1 MTRDLPVLS
10 PQTRRAYLER
20 LGVTAV
26 EVDLAGLTSLQVAHL
41 RALPFHNLFLLAGEG
56 ADPGLPSIEAAVE
69 GALRGEGGTCHLLSP
84 PFVAL
89 LRALGFDAWLA
100 AGSVGAPG
108 DHIVGVVRLREGLFV
123 SDVGNGHPYLQPFP
137 LAAGEHG
144 QTAYGW
150 QFAFDPCPKGQVG
163 ATHRLRRRLADGSWK
178 TVYTLDPRPVD
189 YASFAAIIREH
200 HMRVGFGPFMTGL
213 RAVRMTADVLVTL
226 RDRQL
231 ERFHRSGRLTSRR
244 VVADEPAIGRVLARC
259 FGLGGAP
266 WQAALAALRRRH
278 PSSWALPVEVTAE
291 PLRVVATVGVT
302 DRAGALSRLGS
313 GLLRARSR
321 AGLGTDAVGLLALDN
336 GVQAGALAAEAAA
349 LQAEGLPTIVVPA
362 DMAAEWHARLV
373 ARGLAADSPESRPRC
388 IATCRALQA
397 AALWQHYTVEPGL
410 GALPRGGSPAV
421 WMIDDD
427 LEFSRLE
434 VEGDGLALRPADD
447 VLVTAA
453 SLRRAHP
460 EVSVLIGG
468 TTGCPPVPGFTML
481 AAQVVD
487 LAAHVEQ
494 AAASSPGS
502 RYMPTRRDRARADYH
517 YDLSDHG
524 PAYLKAFSWESIDD
538 APLDTRAALLAH
550 LRAVP
555 GLAWGMPCTRLLV
568 HDPAAPLVPTTARG
582 GNAMFFD
589 LDALFAAPPLALRC
603 RDGIVTRRGD
613 TVWGEL
619 MAEQPAT
626 VVVRGPL
633 SLHHV
638 RRAGDHSAP
647 LAGADGPPG
656 AMRRFAEAQLRGTTL
671 ARLVATG
678 RGGERVEALAVLAE
692 RTRRQRDAMACF
704 GQLLSRLSDWTVD
717 RTVWWRDDGEVLAAF
732 KQALAALTDVAAT
745 TAELGGA
752 TAEPAVAAELE
763 AFAASIP
770 GVVARWKELWR

>member
-1 MTRDLPVLS
+1 MTDDLPVLS
-10 PQTRRAYLER
+10 PRTRRAYLER
-20 LGVTAV
+20 LGVAAV
-26 EVDLAGLTSLQVAHL
+26 KVDLAGLATLQVAHL

-56 ADPGLPSIEAAVE
+56 TDPGLPPVEAAVE

-123 SDVGNGHPYLQPFP
+123 CDVGNGHPYLQPFP
-137 LAAGEHG
+137 LAADEHS

-150 QFAFDPCPKGQVG
+150 HFAFGPCPEGQAGV
-163 ATHRLRRRLADGSWK
+163 THRLRRRLADGSWK

-200 HMRVGFGPFMTGL
+200 HTRVGFGPFMTGL

-226 RDRQL
+226 RDRQI
-231 ERFHRSGRLTSRR
+231 ERFHRSGRLAGRR
-244 VVADEPAIGRVLARC
+244 LMADDPAIGRVLASC
-259 FGLGGAP
+259 FGLDGAP
-266 WQAALAALRRRH
+266 WGAALGALRRRDPAIWA
-278 PSSWALPVEVTAE
+278 PSVQVTVEPV
-291 PLRVVATVGVT
+291 RVLATVGVT

-321 AGLGTDAVGLLALDN
+321 AGLGADAVGLLALDN
-336 GVQAGALAAEAAA
+336 GVQAGGLAAEAAA
-349 LQAEGLPTIVVPA
+349 LQAEGLPTFVVPSDVA
-362 DMAAEWHARLV
+362 EEWHARLV
-373 ARGLAADSPESRPRC
+373 ARGLAADATGSQPRC
-388 IATCRALQA
+388 IATCRALQV
-397 AALWQHYTVEPGL
+397 AALWRHFTGEQGL
-410 GALPRGGSPAV
+410 GALPRGGSSVA
-421 WMIDDD
+421 WMLDDD

-453 SLRRAHP
+453 ALRRAHP

-487 LAAHVEQ
+487 LAAHLQQ
-494 AAASSPGS
+494 AAGSSPGA
-502 RYMPTRRDRARADYH
+502 RYVPTRRDRARADYH
-517 YDLSDHG
+517 YDHSDHG
-524 PAYLKAFSWESIDD
+524 PAYLEAFSWEPIDS
-538 APLDTRAALLAH
+538 AQLDTRAALLAH

-555 GLAWGMPCTRLLV
+555 GLVWGMPCTRLLV
-568 HDPAAPLVPTTARG
+568 HDSGGTLVPTTARG

-589 LDALFAAPPLALRC
+589 LDALFAAPPLALSC

-619 MAEQPAT
+619 MAGQPAT
-626 VVVRGPL
+626 LVARGPL

-638 RRAGDHSAP
+638 RRACDHSAP
-647 LAGADGPPG
+647 LASADSTPG
-656 AMRRFAEAQLRGTTL
+656 AMRRFAEAQVRGTTL
-671 ARLVATG
+671 ARLVAAG
-678 RGGERVEALAVLAE
+678 RRGERVDALPVLAD
-692 RTRRQRDAMACF
+692 RIRRQREALTCV
-704 GQLLSRLSDWTVD
+704 GQLLPRLSEWAAD
-717 RTVWWRDDGEVLAAF
+717 RAVWWHADGEVRAALTR
-732 KQALAALTDVAAT
+732 ALAALAEVTAA

-763 AFAASIP
+763 AFAAAIP
-770 GVVARWKELWR
+770 GAVARWKELWR